1 VAGLQA
7 AQRLRRISLPRRVE
21 GSKGWPLAKS
31 EKVISGGSCT
41 GVREGVQEVK
51 RREVRLMRARRCRVI
66 GKERKST
73 GNPRVGLGEGST
85 SIFGWRGGV
94 RGGGWSSWSKGLA
107 CAIEIRILRIMSTTL
122 FQPGQMIFREGD
134 TSQEAY
140 RILKGRVEI
149 SIAGE
154 GKSVILA
161 QLGEGD
167 IFGEMAMVD
176 ERPRSASAQ
185 CLEVTECEVLTAEN
199 FNEAVLQRPE
209 ILIPYLASFFERL
222 RTANDRLRME
232 MRLRARAEQQV
243 PVAGA
248 AAVVAPTMRVVAPA
262 TTAIAPPSLEL
273 TRVPV
278 AVAGSPVAV
287 APVAPPP
294 AGGYQSVV
302 LTAATDHARARLPEG
317 TVVIQKFP
325 YRIGRKHDA
334 LGKGATVF
342 ASNDLPIA
350 DDKPYQISRN
360 HCSIEREGDNFFVR
374 DRGSSVGTVV
384 NDAPIG
390 LAEDT
395 LTKDLQGGENE
406 ILLGADDSPFKFK
419 ITLS

>member
-1 VAGLQA
+1 
-7 AQRLRRISLPRRVE
+7 
-21 GSKGWPLAKS
+21 
-31 EKVISGGSCT
+31 
-41 GVREGVQEVK
+41 
-51 RREVRLMRARRCRVI
+51 M
-66 GKERKST
+66 
-73 GNPRVGLGEGST
+73 ST
-85 SIFGWRGGV
+85 S
-94 RGGGWSSWSKGLA
+94 
-107 CAIEIRILRIMSTTL
+107 L

-134 TSQEAY
+134 TTQEAY

-154 GKSVILA
+154 GKAVILA

-185 CLEVTECEVLTAEN
+185 CLDVTECEVLTAEN

-232 MRLRARAEQQV
+232 MRLRARAEQQA

-273 TRVPV
+273 RRVTAPAV
-278 AVAGSPVAV
+278 TPSAVASAS
-287 APVAPPP
+287 APVVPPP

-302 LTAATDHARARLPEG
+302 LTAVTDHARARLPEG
-317 TVVIQKFP
+317 TVTSQKFP
-325 YRIGRKHDA
+325 YRIGRKHDTP
-334 LGKGATVF
+334 GKGATVF

-406 ILLGADDSPFKFK
+406 VLLGADDSPFKFK